1 MNMTKSMKTIF
12 STVAVCTAITFASIA
27 TVNASD
33 EGVEAVSSHQQ
44 EHKHRG
50 HRNEMKRM
58 AKFLSLSED
67 QKVKINA
74 IKTKSRD
81 QHQPLN
87 ASMKAFKI
95 AEKNLLTAKTFD
107 EKAFSSLQSEYQP
120 TLTKLALIRAKS
132 KQALFNV
139 LNKEQQDKWLK
150 MMEGHRGDKKGH
162 GKKHSDKHGKKMQ
175 D

>member
-1 MNMTKSMKTIF
+1 MKTVF
-12 STVAVCTAITFASIA
+12 ATVAVCTAITFASIA

-33 EGVEAVSSHQQ
+33 NGVEAVSCHQQ

-50 HRNEMKRM
+50 DRHEMKRM
-58 AKFLSLSED
+58 AKFLSLSQD
-67 QKVKINA
+67 QKVKIKA
-74 IKTKSRD
+74 IKTDSKD
-81 QHQPLN
+81 QHQALN

-95 AEKNLLTAKTFD
+95 AEKKLLTAKTFD

-150 MMEGHRGDKKGH
+150 MMESKRGDKKGH
-162 GKKHSDKHGKKMQ
+162 GKKQSDKHGKQMQ